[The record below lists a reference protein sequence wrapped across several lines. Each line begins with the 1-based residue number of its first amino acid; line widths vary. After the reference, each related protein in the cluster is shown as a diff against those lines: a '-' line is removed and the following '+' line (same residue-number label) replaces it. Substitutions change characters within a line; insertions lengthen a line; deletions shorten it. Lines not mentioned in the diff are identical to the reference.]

1 MGGITSDGKYGA
13 STRARIRELLGPA
26 VVIPDLAGSRPS
38 PTAAPVSSGRRPRTL
53 AEWEAVQNL
62 GIPQGA
68 AVGLWG
74 YVERNRAR
82 LRSDVPDSTVRSYQ
96 SQMGGLTAD
105 GKYGRNTRGK
115 IASLLPGVNP
125 PELPSSASS
134 PVVTPP
140 RTTAAPPRTTAAP
153 GSDDYPGSRPPPTP
167 PPTPRPTQA
176 PQRSLFQRFL
186 DLF

>member
-1 MGGITSDGKYGA
+1 
-13 STRARIRELLGPA
+13 
-26 VVIPDLAGSRPS
+26 
-38 PTAAPVSSGRRPRTL
+38 
-53 AEWEAVQNL
+53 
-62 GIPQGA
+62 
-68 AVGLWG
+68 VGLWG
-74 YVERNRAR
+74 YVERNRER

-96 SQMGGLTAD
+96 SQMGGLNAD

-115 IASLLPGVNP
+115 IASLLPGVTP
-125 PELPSSASS
+125 PELPSSVSS
-134 PVVTPP
+134 PIVTSP

-153 GSDDYPGSRPPPTP
+153 INDYPGSRPPPTP